1 MTARKPPVS
10 KFCLIDKRM
19 PAPIQ
24 YLVHMPGR
32 ISAVAG
38 VTLIQLVRMRLF
50 FVPAVVAVIFLAL
63 QFIPYQGNIGVEY
76 QGVAQL
82 QFIKDVSLGCMQL
95 FGLVFCVAAT
105 ALLLPRDAEDR
116 ILYTILCKPVPRFDY
131 LAGKTMGVLALLVL
145 MIGLLDGLMSLL
157 LAQRVSSICAELTT
171 ALSANGFTQE
181 DIKPYLD
188 QVYAA
193 GNSWNTQR
201 GVLATLLGY
210 GVLTSLTLLISC
222 VTSGTIVSIIFGL
235 GAYFIGMFQDML
247 FAAVSAGQGTTSLMR
262 WTEQICAIILPD
274 FGLFSVADTA
284 SAGAELSWSLLG
296 GLALI
301 AVAYM
306 LLHLLMATWIF
317 SRKEF

>member
-1 MTARKPPVS
+1 
-10 KFCLIDKRM
+10 M

-32 ISAVAG
+32 IAAVAG
-38 VTLIQLVRMRLF
+38 VTLTQLVRMRLF
-50 FVPAVVAVIFLAL
+50 LVPAVVALLFLGL
-63 QFIPYQGNIGVEY
+63 QFIPYQGNIGVEF

-95 FGLVFCVAAT
+95 FGLIFCVAAT

-131 LAGKTMGVLALLVL
+131 LAGKALGVLALLVL
-145 MIGLLDGLMSLL
+145 MIGLLDGVMSLL
-157 LAQRVSSICAELTT
+157 LAQRVGSICAELTAT
-171 ALSANGFTQE
+171 LSANGYSQA
-181 DIKPYLD
+181 DMQPYLD
-188 QVYAA
+188 QVTAA

-210 GVLTSLTLLISC
+210 GVLTTLTLLISC
-222 VTSGTIVSIIFGL
+222 FTSGTIVSIIFGL

-247 FAAVSAGQGTTSLMR
+247 FAAISAGQGTTAAMR
-262 WTEQICAIILPD
+262 WAEQACAVILPD

-284 SAGAELSWSLLG
+284 SAGAELSWPLLG

-301 AVAYM
+301 AAGYM
-306 LLHLLMATWIF
+306 LLHLLTATWIF
-317 SRKEF
+317 SKKEF

>member
-1 MTARKPPVS
+1 
-10 KFCLIDKRM
+10 M

-32 ISAVAG
+32 IAAVAG
-38 VTLIQLVRMRLF
+38 VTLTQLVRMRLF
-50 FVPAVVAVIFLAL
+50 LVPAVVALLFLGL
-63 QFIPYQGNIGVEY
+63 QFIPYQGNIGAEF

-95 FGLVFCVAAT
+95 FGLIFCVAAT

-131 LAGKTMGVLALLVL
+131 LAGKALGVLALLVL
-145 MIGLLDGLMSLL
+145 MIGLLDGVMSLL
-157 LAQRVSSICAELTT
+157 LAQRVGSISAELTAT
-171 ALSANGFTQE
+171 LSANGYSQA
-181 DIKPYLD
+181 DMQPYLD
-188 QVYAA
+188 QVSAA

-210 GVLTSLTLLISC
+210 GVLTTLTLLISC
-222 VTSGTIVSIIFGL
+222 FTSGTIVSIIFGL

-247 FAAVSAGQGTTSLMR
+247 FAAISAGQGTTAAMR
-262 WTEQICAIILPD
+262 WAEQACAVILPD

-284 SAGAELSWSLLG
+284 SAGAELSWPLLG

-301 AVAYM
+301 AAGYM
-306 LLHLLMATWIF
+306 LLHLLTATWIF

>member
-1 MTARKPPVS
+1 
-10 KFCLIDKRM
+10 M

-32 ISAVAG
+32 IAAVAG
-38 VTLIQLVRMRLF
+38 VTLTQLVRMRLF
-50 FVPAVVAVIFLAL
+50 LVPAVVALLFLGL
-63 QFIPYQGNIGVEY
+63 QFIPYQGNIGVEF

-95 FGLVFCVAAT
+95 FGLIFCVAAT

-131 LAGKTMGVLALLVL
+131 LAGKALGVLALLVL
-145 MIGLLDGLMSLL
+145 MIGLLDGVMSLL
-157 LAQRVSSICAELTT
+157 LAQRVGSICAELTAT
-171 ALSANGFTQE
+171 LSANGYSQA
-181 DIKPYLD
+181 DMQPYLD
-188 QVYAA
+188 QVTAA

-210 GVLTSLTLLISC
+210 GVLTTLTLLISC
-222 VTSGTIVSIIFGL
+222 FTSGTIVSIIFGL

-247 FAAVSAGQGTTSLMR
+247 FAAISAGQGTTAAMR
-262 WTEQICAIILPD
+262 WAEQACAVLLPD

-284 SAGAELSWSLLG
+284 SAGAELSWQLLG

-301 AVAYM
+301 AAGYM
-306 LLHLLMATWIF
+306 LLHLLTATWIF

>member
-1 MTARKPPVS
+1 
-10 KFCLIDKRM
+10 M

-32 ISAVAG
+32 IAAVAG
-38 VTLIQLVRMRLF
+38 VTLTQLVRMRLF
-50 FVPAVVAVIFLAL
+50 LVPAVVALLFLGL
-63 QFIPYQGNIGVEY
+63 QFIPYQGNIGVEF

-95 FGLVFCVAAT
+95 FGLIFCVAAT

-131 LAGKTMGVLALLVL
+131 LAGKALGVLALLVL
-145 MIGLLDGLMSLL
+145 MIGLLDGVMSLL
-157 LAQRVSSICAELTT
+157 LAQRVGSICAELTAT
-171 ALSANGFTQE
+171 LSANGYSQA
-181 DIKPYLD
+181 DMQPYLD
-188 QVYAA
+188 QVTAA
-193 GNSWNTQR
+193 GNSWSTQR

-210 GVLTSLTLLISC
+210 GVLTTLTLLISC
-222 VTSGTIVSIIFGL
+222 FTSGTIVSIIFGL

-247 FAAVSAGQGTTSLMR
+247 FAAISAGQGTTAAMR
-262 WTEQICAIILPD
+262 WAEQACAVLLPD

-284 SAGAELSWSLLG
+284 SAGAELSWPLLG

-301 AVAYM
+301 AAGYM
-306 LLHLLMATWIF
+306 LLHLLTATWIF

>member
-1 MTARKPPVS
+1 MA
-10 KFCLIDKRM
+10 
-19 PAPIQ
+19 APIQ

-32 ISAVAG
+32 IAAVAG
-38 VTLIQLVRMRLF
+38 VTLTQLVRMRLF
-50 FVPAVVAVIFLAL
+50 LVPAVVALLFLGL
-63 QFIPYQGNIGVEY
+63 QFIPYQGNIGVEF

-95 FGLVFCVAAT
+95 FGLIFCVAAT

-131 LAGKTMGVLALLVL
+131 LAGKSLGVLALLVL
-145 MIGLLDGLMSLL
+145 MIGLLDGVMSLL
-157 LAQRVSSICAELTT
+157 LAQRVGSICAELTAT
-171 ALSANGFTQE
+171 LSANGYSQA
-181 DIKPYLD
+181 DMQPYLD
-188 QVYAA
+188 QVTAA

-210 GVLTSLTLLISC
+210 GVLTTLTLLISC
-222 VTSGTIVSIIFGL
+222 FTSGTIVSIIFGL

-247 FAAVSAGQGTTSLMR
+247 FAAISAGQGTTAAMR
-262 WTEQICAIILPD
+262 WAEQACAVILPD

-284 SAGAELSWSLLG
+284 SAGAELSWPLLG

-301 AVAYM
+301 AAGYM
-306 LLHLLMATWIF
+306 LLHLLTATWIF
-317 SRKEF
+317 SKKEF

>member
-1 MTARKPPVS
+1 MA
-10 KFCLIDKRM
+10 
-19 PAPIQ
+19 APIQ

-32 ISAVAG
+32 ITAVAG
-38 VTLIQLVRMRLF
+38 VTLTQLVRMRLF
-50 FVPAVVAVIFLAL
+50 LVPAVVALLFLGL
-63 QFIPYQGNIGVEY
+63 QFIPYQGNIGVEF

-95 FGLVFCVAAT
+95 FGLIFCVAAT

-131 LAGKTMGVLALLVL
+131 LAGKALGVLALLVL
-145 MIGLLDGLMSLL
+145 MIGLLDGVMSLL
-157 LAQRVSSICAELTT
+157 LAQRVGSICAELTAT
-171 ALSANGFTQE
+171 LSANGYSQA
-181 DIKPYLD
+181 DMQPYLD
-188 QVYAA
+188 QVTAA

-210 GVLTSLTLLISC
+210 GVLTTLTLLISC
-222 VTSGTIVSIIFGL
+222 FTSGTIVSIIFGL

-247 FAAVSAGQGTTSLMR
+247 FAAISAGQGTTAAMR
-262 WTEQICAIILPD
+262 WAEQACAVILPD

-284 SAGAELSWSLLG
+284 SAGAELSWPLLG

-301 AVAYM
+301 AAGYM
-306 LLHLLMATWIF
+306 LLHLLTATWIF
-317 SRKEF
+317 SKKEF

>member
-1 MTARKPPVS
+1 
-10 KFCLIDKRM
+10 M
-19 PAPIQ
+19 PA
-24 YLVHMPGR
+24 R

-38 VTLIQLVRMRLF
+38 VTLTQLVRMRLF
-50 FVPAVVAVIFLAL
+50 LVPAVVALLFLGL
-63 QFIPYQGNIGVEY
+63 QFIPYQGNIGAEF

-95 FGLVFCVAAT
+95 FGLIFCVAAT

-131 LAGKTMGVLALLVL
+131 LAGKALGVLALLVL
-145 MIGLLDGLMSLL
+145 MIGLLDGVMSLL
-157 LAQRVSSICAELTT
+157 LAQRVSSICAELTA
-171 ALSANGFTQE
+171 ALAANGYTQA
-181 DIKPYLD
+181 DMQPYLD

-193 GNSWNTQR
+193 GNSWNTQC

-210 GVLTSLTLLISC
+210 GVLTTLTLLISC
-222 VTSGTIVSIIFGL
+222 FTSGTIVSIIFGL
-235 GAYFIGMFQDML
+235 GAYFIGMFQEML
-247 FAAVSAGQGTTSLMR
+247 FSAISAGQGTTAAMR
-262 WTEQICAIILPD
+262 WAEQVCAVILPD

-284 SAGAELSWSLLG
+284 SAGAEFSLSLLG

-301 AVAYM
+301 AAGYM
-306 LLHLLMATWIF
+306 LLHLLTATWIF

>member
-1 MTARKPPVS
+1 
-10 KFCLIDKRM
+10 M

-24 YLVHMPGR
+24 YLVHMPGQ
-32 ISAVAG
+32 IAAVAG
-38 VTLIQLVRMRLF
+38 VTLTQLVRMRLF
-50 FVPAVVAVIFLAL
+50 LVPAVVALLFLGL
-63 QFIPYQGNIGVEY
+63 QFIPYQGNIGVEF

-95 FGLVFCVAAT
+95 FGLIFCVAAT

-131 LAGKTMGVLALLVL
+131 LAGKALGVLALLVL
-145 MIGLLDGLMSLL
+145 MIGLLDGVMSLL
-157 LAQRVSSICAELTT
+157 LAQRVGSICAELTAT
-171 ALSANGFTQE
+171 LSANGYSQA
-181 DIKPYLD
+181 DMQPYLD
-188 QVYAA
+188 QVTAA

-210 GVLTSLTLLISC
+210 GVLTTLTLLISC
-222 VTSGTIVSIIFGL
+222 FTSGTIVSIIFGL

-247 FAAVSAGQGTTSLMR
+247 FAAISAGQGTTAAMR
-262 WTEQICAIILPD
+262 WAEQACAVILPD

-284 SAGAELSWSLLG
+284 SAGAELSWPLLG

-301 AVAYM
+301 AAGYM
-306 LLHLLMATWIF
+306 LLHLLTATWIF
-317 SRKEF
+317 SKKEF

>member
-1 MTARKPPVS
+1 
-10 KFCLIDKRM
+10 M

-32 ISAVAG
+32 IAAVAG
-38 VTLIQLVRMRLF
+38 VTLTQLVRMRLF
-50 FVPAVVAVIFLAL
+50 LVPAVVALLFLGL
-63 QFIPYQGNIGVEY
+63 QFIPYQGNIGVEF

-95 FGLVFCVAAT
+95 FGLIFCVAAT

-131 LAGKTMGVLALLVL
+131 LAGKALGVLVLLVL
-145 MIGLLDGLMSLL
+145 MIGLLDGVMSLL
-157 LAQRVSSICAELTT
+157 LAQRVGSICAELTAT
-171 ALSANGFTQE
+171 LSANGYSQA
-181 DIKPYLD
+181 DMQPYLD
-188 QVYAA
+188 QVTAA

-210 GVLTSLTLLISC
+210 GVLTTLTLLISC
-222 VTSGTIVSIIFGL
+222 FTSGTIVSIIFGL

-247 FAAVSAGQGTTSLMR
+247 FAAISAGQGTTAAMR
-262 WTEQICAIILPD
+262 WAEQACAVLLPD

-284 SAGAELSWSLLG
+284 SAGAELSWPLLG

-301 AVAYM
+301 AAGYM
-306 LLHLLMATWIF
+306 LLHLLTATWIF

>member
-1 MTARKPPVS
+1 
-10 KFCLIDKRM
+10 M

-38 VTLIQLVRMRLF
+38 VTLTQLVRMRLF
-50 FVPAVVAVIFLAL
+50 LVPAVVALLFLGL
-63 QFIPYQGNIGVEY
+63 QFIPYQGNIGAEF

-95 FGLVFCVAAT
+95 FGLIFCVAAT

-131 LAGKTMGVLALLVL
+131 LAGKALGVLALLVL
-145 MIGLLDGLMSLL
+145 MIGLLDGVMSLL
-157 LAQRVSSICAELTT
+157 LAQRVSSICAELTA
-171 ALSANGFTQE
+171 ALAANGYTQA
-181 DIKPYLD
+181 DMQPYLD

-193 GNSWNTQR
+193 GNSWNTQC

-210 GVLTSLTLLISC
+210 GVLTTLTLLISC
-222 VTSGTIVSIIFGL
+222 FTSGTIVSIIFGL
-235 GAYFIGMFQDML
+235 GAYFIGMFQEML
-247 FAAVSAGQGTTSLMR
+247 FSAISAGQGTTAAMR
-262 WTEQICAIILPD
+262 WAEQACAVLLPD

-284 SAGAELSWSLLG
+284 SAGAELSWPLLG

-301 AVAYM
+301 AAGYM
-306 LLHLLMATWIF
+306 LLHLLTATWIF
-317 SRKEF
+317 SKKEF